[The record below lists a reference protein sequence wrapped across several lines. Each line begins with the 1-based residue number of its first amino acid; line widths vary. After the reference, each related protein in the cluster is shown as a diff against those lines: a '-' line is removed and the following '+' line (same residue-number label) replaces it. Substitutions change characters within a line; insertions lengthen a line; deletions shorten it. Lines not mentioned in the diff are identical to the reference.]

1 MKYGKFVPPT
11 KYVLNRN
18 PFFFLSAQF
27 NAERKFCR
35 ESSFQ
40 WKKLSVVALRT
51 LPDLYRLHARRTLIN
66 LELKTRLQRDDKVMT
81 VVHF

>member
-18 PFFFLSAQF
+18 PFFFLSVQF

-40 WKKLSVVALRT
+40 WKKLSVVVLLT

-66 LELKTRLQRDDKVMT
+66 LMLKTILQREDEAMA